1 MGHLIQRQKDS
12 SKETTNVFLV
22 LIAPVWH
29 TLSPIIP
36 RLFSPMGFPPDENVV
51 VVAIFSRDVV
61 VGDHQERCFI
71 NVKTRLQTITVCK
84 NTQLPFFTAIKP
96 SDIMNLLN
104 PPWENIYLWSFFLK
118 KNKLNAVQFYIR
130 LKKNICHFFR

>member
-1 MGHLIQRQKDS
+1 MITASFTKDMYIFS
-12 SKETTNVFLV
+12 TTSLPQCADPLPSYPDCFPL
-22 LIAPVWH
+22 WD
-29 TLSPIIP
+29 
-36 RLFSPMGFPPDENVV
+36 FPPENVV

-96 SDIMNLLN
+96 SDI
-104 PPWENIYLWSFFLK
+104 I
-118 KNKLNAVQFYIR
+118 
-130 LKKNICHFFR
+130 